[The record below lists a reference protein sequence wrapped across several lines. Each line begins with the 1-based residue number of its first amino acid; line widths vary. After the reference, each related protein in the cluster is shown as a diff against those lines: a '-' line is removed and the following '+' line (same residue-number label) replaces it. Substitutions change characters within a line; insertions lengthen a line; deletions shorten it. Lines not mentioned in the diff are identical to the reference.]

1 MNEVDRQVAALQA
14 QSEEK
19 NKTEY
24 SVEVESEDISQPTE
38 EKEVEIPQETK
49 TFEAEV
55 VEDDGQ
61 EEPVVEDKSKQEE
74 VKTEEDQPKEDS
86 KQKYSKSVQKR
97 FDEYAYQ
104 LGESK
109 RREEEAI
116 QIAQAIKNERDKIQ
130 EELQKLNSGYVNE
143 MGGRL
148 TGSMEAA
155 KAKLKKAMEDQD
167 YDAVANAQLE
177 IGRLGAE
184 QSQYEKMKAQE
195 EARAKAPKQER
206 EVEIPQAPA
215 QQQAVKDPKAEA
227 WAVEN
232 DWFGTDKVMTNVAYA
247 IHEDLVNQGVDPRT
261 DYYYSEIDKRM
272 RENLPHKFQ
281 QDSSSEEPARQQPVQ
296 TVASAHRNRGTG
308 RNVVKLSS
316 SEAAIAKRLGLSN
329 EQYASEKLKLQR
341 R

>member
-1 MNEVDRQVAALQA
+1 MNEVDRQVAELQG
-14 QSEEK
+14 QVG
-19 NKTEY
+19 NKAKQEY
-24 SVEVESEDISQPTE
+24 SVEVESEDIASQTE
-38 EKEVEIPQETK
+38 ENEIEIPQERK

-55 VEDDGQ
+55 DETQGD
-61 EEPVVEDKSKQEE
+61 PVVEDKSKQEE
-74 VKTEEDQPKEDS
+74 VEEPKEDS

-104 LGESK
+104 LGESR

-116 QIAQAIKNERDKIQ
+116 AIAQAIKAERDKIKD
-130 EELQKLNSGYVNE
+130 ELGKLNSGYVNE

-167 YDAVANAQLE
+167 YDAVANAQFE
-177 IGRLGAE
+177 IGKLSTE
-184 QSQYEKMKAQE
+184 QSRYEQIKAQQ
-195 EARAKAPKQER
+195 EALANAPKQER
-206 EVEIPQAPA
+206 EIEIPKVQP
-215 QQQAVKDPKAEA
+215 QQPVKDPKAES
-227 WAVEN
+227 WAEKN
-232 DWFGTDKVMTNVAYA
+232 EWFGTDKVMTNVAYA

>member
-1 MNEVDRQVAALQA
+1 MNEVDRQVAELQA
-14 QSEEK
+14 QSEK
-19 NKTEY
+19 KPKAEY
-24 SVEVESEDISQPTE
+24 SVEVESEDVAAPTE
-38 EKEVEIPQETK
+38 EKEIEIPQESK

-55 VEDDGQ
+55 EETQ
-61 EEPVVEDKSKQEE
+61 EEPVVEETPKQEQ
-74 VKTEEDQPKEDS
+74 VNSEEEEPKKDS
-86 KQKYSKSVQKR
+86 KEKYSKSVQKR

-104 LGESK
+104 LGEAR

-116 QIAQAIKNERDKIQ
+116 KIAQAIKLERDKVQ
-130 EELQKLNSGYVNE
+130 DELSKLNSGYVNE

-155 KAKLKKAMEDQD
+155 KAKLKKAVEDQD
-167 YDAVANAQLE
+167 ADAMASAQLE
-177 IGRLGAE
+177 IGKLGAE
-184 QSQYEKMKAQE
+184 QTRYEQMKAQE
-195 EARAKAPKQER
+195 EARATAPKQEK
-206 EVEIPQAPA
+206 EVQIPQPQPQNAI
-215 QQQAVKDPKAEA
+215 KDPKAES
-227 WAVEN
+227 WAANNE
-232 DWFGTDKVMTNVAYA
+232 WFGSDKVMTNVAYA

-261 DYYYSEIDKRM
+261 DYYYTEIDKRM

-281 QDSSSEEPARQQPVQ
+281 QDSSSEEPAKQQPVQ

-316 SEAAIAKRLGLSN
+316 TEAAIAKRLGLSN

>member
-1 MNEVDRQVAALQA
+1 MNEVDRQVAELQA

-19 NKTEY
+19 NKAEY
-24 SVEVESEDISQPTE
+24 SVEVESEDTSQPTE
-38 EKEVEIPQETK
+38 EKEVEIPQEQK
-49 TFEAEV
+49 TFQAEV
-55 VEDDGQ
+55 EEAQ

-74 VKTEEDQPKEDS
+74 VATEEEPKEDS

-104 LGESK
+104 LGESR

-116 QIAQAIKNERDKIQ
+116 KIAQAIKAERDKIQ
-130 EELQKLNSGYVNE
+130 DELGKLNSGYVNE

-155 KAKLKKAMEDQD
+155 KAKLKKAMEDQN
-167 YDAVANAQLE
+167 YDDVAAAQLE
-177 IGRLGAE
+177 LGRLGAE
-184 QSQYEKMKAQE
+184 QTRYEQIKAQE
-195 EARAKAPKQER
+195 EARAKAPKQEK
-206 EVEIPQAPA
+206 EVEIPKPQP
-215 QQQAVKDPKAEA
+215 QQPVKDPKAES
-227 WAVEN
+227 WAEQN
-232 DWFGTDKVMTNVAYA
+232 EWFGRDKVMTNVAYA
-247 IHEDLVNQGVDPRT
+247 IHEDLVNQGIDPRT

>member
-1 MNEVDRQVAALQA
+1 MNEVDRQVAELQA
-14 QSEEK
+14 QVG
-19 NKTEY
+19 NKAKKEY
-24 SVEVESEDISQPTE
+24 SVEVESEDIASQTE
-38 EKEVEIPQETK
+38 ENEIEIPQERK
-49 TFEAEV
+49 TFEVEV
-55 VEDDGQ
+55 DETQED
-61 EEPVVEDKSKQEE
+61 PVVEDKSKQEE
-74 VKTEEDQPKEDS
+74 VKDEEEPKEDS
-86 KQKYSKSVQKR
+86 KNKYSKSVQKR

-104 LGESK
+104 LGESR

-116 QIAQAIKNERDKIQ
+116 TIAQAIKAERDKIKD
-130 EELQKLNSGYVNE
+130 ELGKLNSGYVNE

-148 TGSMEAA
+148 TGSIEAA
-155 KAKLKKAMEDQD
+155 KSKLKKAMEDQD
-167 YDAVANAQLE
+167 YDAVANAQIE

-184 QSQYEKMKAQE
+184 QSQYEQMKAQQE
-195 EARAKAPKQER
+195 VRAKAPKQER
-206 EVEIPQAPA
+206 EVEIPKAP
-215 QQQAVKDPKAEA
+215 QQQPVKDPKAEV
-227 WAVEN
+227 WASEN
-232 DWFGTDKVMTNVAYA
+232 EWFGTDKVMTNVAYA

-272 RENLPHKFQ
+272 RENLPHKFEQ
-281 QDSSSEEPARQQPVQ
+281 NSSSEEPARQQPVQ

>member
-1 MNEVDRQVAALQA
+1 MNEVDRQVAELQA
-14 QSEEK
+14 QSEK
-19 NKTEY
+19 KPKAEY
-24 SVEVESEDISQPTE
+24 SVEVESEDVAAPTE
-38 EKEVEIPQETK
+38 EKEIEIPQESK

-55 VEDDGQ
+55 EETQ
-61 EEPVVEDKSKQEE
+61 EEPVVEETPKQEQ
-74 VKTEEDQPKEDS
+74 VNSEEEEPKKDS
-86 KQKYSKSVQKR
+86 KEKYSKSVQKR

-116 QIAQAIKNERDKIQ
+116 KIAQAIKNERDKIQ

-148 TGSMEAA
+148 TGSLEAA

-206 EVEIPQAPA
+206 EVEIPQAPT

>member
-1 MNEVDRQVAALQA
+1 MNEVDRQVAELQA
-14 QSEEK
+14 QSQEK
-19 NKTEY
+19 KKAEY
-24 SVEVESEDISQPTE
+24 SVEVESEDIAAPTE
-38 EKEVEIPQETK
+38 EKEVELPQEQK
-49 TFEAEV
+49 TFQAEV
-55 VEDDGQ
+55 EETQ

-74 VKTEEDQPKEDS
+74 VATEEEPKEDS

-104 LGESK
+104 LGESR

-116 QIAQAIKNERDKIQ
+116 QIAQAIKAERDKIQ
-130 EELQKLNSGYVNE
+130 EELGKLNSGYVNE

-155 KAKLKKAMEDQD
+155 KAKLKKAMEDQN
-167 YDAVANAQLE
+167 YDDVAAAQLE
-177 IGRLGAE
+177 LGRLGAE
-184 QSQYEKMKAQE
+184 QTRYEQIKAQE
-195 EARAKAPKQER
+195 EARLKAPKQEK
-206 EVEIPQAPA
+206 EVEIPQTQEKAP
-215 QQQAVKDPKAEA
+215 VKDPKAEA
-227 WAVEN
+227 WAAEN
-232 DWFGTDKVMTNVAYA
+232 DWFGNDKVMTNVAYA

-261 DYYYSEIDKRM
+261 DYYYTEIDKRM

-281 QDSSSEEPARQQPVQ
+281 QDSSSEELAKQQPVQ

>member
-1 MNEVDRQVAALQA
+1 MNEVDRQVAELQA
-14 QSEEK
+14 QVG
-19 NKTEY
+19 NKAKQEY
-24 SVEVESEDISQPTE
+24 SVEVESEDVASSTE
-38 EKEVEIPQETK
+38 ENEIEIPQEKK

-55 VEDDGQ
+55 DETQ

-74 VKTEEDQPKEDS
+74 VKDEEEPKEDS
-86 KQKYSKSVQKR
+86 KNKYSKSVQKR

-104 LGESK
+104 LGESR

-116 QIAQAIKNERDKIQ
+116 QIAQAIKAERDKIQ
-130 EELQKLNSGYVNE
+130 EELGKLNSGYVTE

-184 QSQYEKMKAQE
+184 QGQYEQMKAQQ
-195 EARAKAPKQER
+195 EARANAPKQER
-206 EVEIPQAPA
+206 EVEIPKAP
-215 QQQAVKDPKAEA
+215 QQQPVKDPKAES
-227 WAVEN
+227 WAAEN
-232 DWFGTDKVMTNVAYA
+232 EWFGTDKVMTNVAYA

-272 RENLPHKFQ
+272 RENLPHKFEQ
-281 QDSSSEEPARQQPVQ
+281 NSSSEESARQQPVQ

>member
-1 MNEVDRQVAALQA
+1 MNEVDRQVAELQA
-14 QSEEK
+14 QAG
-19 NKTEY
+19 NKAKQEY
-24 SVEVESEDISQPTE
+24 SVEVESEDIASQTE
-38 EKEVEIPQETK
+38 ENEIEIPQEKK

-55 VEDDGQ
+55 DETQGD
-61 EEPVVEDKSKQEE
+61 PVVEDKSKQEE
-74 VKTEEDQPKEDS
+74 VEEPKEDS

-104 LGESK
+104 LGESR

-116 QIAQAIKNERDKIQ
+116 AIAQAIKAERDKIQ
-130 EELQKLNSGYVNE
+130 EELGKLNSGYVTE

-184 QSQYEKMKAQE
+184 QGQYERMKAQQ
-195 EARAKAPKQER
+195 EALAKAPKQER
-206 EVEIPQAPA
+206 EIEIPKVQP
-215 QQQAVKDPKAEA
+215 QQPVKDPKAES
-227 WAVEN
+227 WAEKN
-232 DWFGTDKVMTNVAYA
+232 EWFGRDKVMTNVAYA

-272 RENLPHKFQ
+272 RENLPHKFEQ
-281 QDSSSEEPARQQPVQ
+281 NSSSEEPARQQPVQ

>member
-1 MNEVDRQVAALQA
+1 MNEVDRQVAELQA
-14 QSEEK
+14 K
-19 NKTEY
+19 VGNKAKQEY
-24 SVEVESEDISQPTE
+24 FVEVESEDIASQTE
-38 EKEVEIPQETK
+38 ENEIEIPQERK
-49 TFEAEV
+49 TFEVEV
-55 VEDDGQ
+55 DETQED
-61 EEPVVEDKSKQEE
+61 PVVEDKSKQEE
-74 VKTEEDQPKEDS
+74 VKDEEEPKEDS
-86 KQKYSKSVQKR
+86 KNKYSKSVQKR

-104 LGESK
+104 LGESR

-116 QIAQAIKNERDKIQ
+116 QIAQAIKAERDKIQ
-130 EELQKLNSGYVNE
+130 EELGKLNSGYVTE

-167 YDAVANAQLE
+167 YDAVANAQIE

-184 QSQYEKMKAQE
+184 QSQYEQMKAQQE
-195 EARAKAPKQER
+195 VRAKAPKQER
-206 EVEIPQAPA
+206 EVEIPKAP
-215 QQQAVKDPKAEA
+215 QQQPVKDPKAEV
-227 WAVEN
+227 WASEN
-232 DWFGTDKVMTNVAYA
+232 EWFGTDKVMTNVAYA

-272 RENLPHKFQ
+272 RENLPHKFEQ
-281 QDSSSEEPARQQPVQ
+281 NSSSEEPARQQPVQ

>member
-1 MNEVDRQVAALQA
+1 MNEVDRQVAELQA
-14 QSEEK
+14 QVG
-19 NKTEY
+19 NKAKQEY
-24 SVEVESEDISQPTE
+24 SVEVESEDIASQTE
-38 EKEVEIPQETK
+38 ENEIEIPQERK
-49 TFEAEV
+49 TFEVEV
-55 VEDDGQ
+55 YETQED
-61 EEPVVEDKSKQEE
+61 PVVEDKSKQEE
-74 VKTEEDQPKEDS
+74 VKDEEEPKEDS
-86 KQKYSKSVQKR
+86 KNKYSKSVQKR

-104 LGESK
+104 LGESR

-116 QIAQAIKNERDKIQ
+116 QIAQAIKAERDKIQ
-130 EELQKLNSGYVNE
+130 EELGKLNSGYVTE

-148 TGSMEAA
+148 TGSIEAA

-167 YDAVANAQLE
+167 YDAVANAQIE

-184 QSQYEKMKAQE
+184 QSQYEQMKAQQE
-195 EARAKAPKQER
+195 VRAKAPKQER
-206 EVEIPQAPA
+206 EVEIPKAP
-215 QQQAVKDPKAEA
+215 QQQPVKDPKAEV
-227 WAVEN
+227 WASEN
-232 DWFGTDKVMTNVAYA
+232 EWFGTDKVMTNVAYA

-272 RENLPHKFQ
+272 RENLPHKFEQ
-281 QDSSSEEPARQQPVQ
+281 NSSSEEPARQQPVQ

>member
-1 MNEVDRQVAALQA
+1 MNEVDRQVAELQA
-14 QSEEK
+14 QVG
-19 NKTEY
+19 NKAKQEY
-24 SVEVESEDISQPTE
+24 SVEVESEDVDSSTE
-38 EKEVEIPQETK
+38 ENEIEIPQEKK

-55 VEDDGQ
+55 DETQ

-74 VKTEEDQPKEDS
+74 VKDEEEPKEDS

-104 LGESK
+104 LGESR

-116 QIAQAIKNERDKIQ
+116 QIAQAIKAERDKIQ
-130 EELQKLNSGYVNE
+130 EELGKLNSGYVTE

-184 QSQYEKMKAQE
+184 QGQYERMKAQQ
-195 EARAKAPKQER
+195 EARANAPKQEK
-206 EVEIPQAPA
+206 EVEIPKVQP
-215 QQQAVKDPKAEA
+215 QQPVKDPKAES
-227 WAVEN
+227 WAEKN
-232 DWFGTDKVMTNVAYA
+232 EWFGTDKVMTNVAYA

>member
-1 MNEVDRQVAALQA
+1 MNEVDRQVAELQA
-14 QSEEK
+14 
-19 NKTEY
+19 NKENKKEQY
-24 SVEVESEDISQPTE
+24 SVEVESEDVAEATE
-38 EKEVEIPQETK
+38 EKEIEIPQKEN

-55 VEDDGQ
+55 EETKED
-61 EEPVVEDKSKQEE
+61 PVVEDKSKEEE
-74 VKTEEDQPKEDS
+74 VKTEEEPKEDS

-104 LGESK
+104 LGESR

-116 QIAQAIKNERDKIQ
+116 KVAQAIKADRDKIQ
-130 EELQKLNSGYVNE
+130 EELGKLNSGYVSE

-148 TGSMEAA
+148 TNSMEAA
-155 KAKLKKAMEDQD
+155 KAKLKKAMDDQD
-167 YDAVANAQLE
+167 TEAMATAQLE
-177 IGRLGAE
+177 IGKLGAE
-184 QSQYEKMKAQE
+184 QTRYEQIKAQE
-195 EARAKAPKQER
+195 EARANAPKQEK
-206 EVEIPQAPA
+206 EVEIPKAQEQAP
-215 QQQAVKDPKAEA
+215 VKDPIAEA
-227 WAVEN
+227 WAANN
-232 DWFGTDKVMTNVAYA
+232 DWFGRDKVMTNVAYA

-261 DYYYSEIDKRM
+261 DYYYTEIDKRM
-272 RENLPHKFQ
+272 RENLPHKFE
-281 QDSSSEEPARQQPVQ
+281 QDSSSEETARQQPVQ